1 MVAVIIKG
9 NEVAEKKRA
18 QLTEEVVK
26 LKEQGIVP
34 GLAVIFSWRRSSI
47 SFLCER
53 KRKRL

>member
-9 NEVAEKKRA
+9 NEVAREKRA

-34 GLAVIFSWRRSSI
+34 D
-47 SFLCER
+47 
-53 KRKRL
+53 

>member
-26 LKEQGIVP
+26 LKSKVLYQD
-34 GLAVIFSWRRSSI
+34 
-47 SFLCER
+47 
-53 KRKRL
+53 